1 MKKFLVVGLA
11 VGLLTSCSMNYSP
24 TEITFN
30 QNTGG
35 GNGTMRTDAKGL
47 TTANTPTQDAS
58 GSAATEGA
66 MAALGGIKDAVANF
80 IPAVTTT
87 ETTTTTTPLQ
97 PAPAAPVFPDVAP
110 PLAPPEEVVTP
121 DMVEPEGQIEEVD

>member
-1 MKKFLVVGLA
+1 MK
-11 VGLLTSCSMNYSP
+11 
-24 TEITFN
+24 
-30 QNTGG
+30 
-35 GNGTMRTDAKGL
+35 TDAKGL

-97 PAPAAPVFPDVAP
+97 PVPTAPSFPDIVPPFAPAD
-110 PLAPPEEVVTP
+110 
-121 DMVEPEGQIEEVD
+121 PEGQIKEVD

>member
-1 MKKFLVVGLA
+1 MKRLLGVALA
-11 VGLLTSCSMNYSP
+11 VGLLTSCSLNYSP

-47 TTANTPTQDAS
+47 TTAITPTQDAS

-97 PAPAAPVFPDVAP
+97 PVPAATPTAPTFPDVTP
-110 PLAPPEEVVTP
+110 PAVPAEEIA
-121 DMVEPEGQIEEVD
+121 EPEGQIEEVD

>member
-1 MKKFLVVGLA
+1 MKRLLGVALA
-11 VGLLTSCSMNYSP
+11 VGLLTSCSVNYSP
-24 TEITFN
+24 TEVTFN

-87 ETTTTTTPLQ
+87 ETTTTTTPLAPQ
-97 PAPAAPVFPDVAP
+97 PAAPTFPDVAP
-110 PLAPPEEVVTP
+110 PLAPTEEIAEP
-121 DMVEPEGQIEEVD
+121 IEPEGQIEEVD

>member
-1 MKKFLVVGLA
+1 MRKILIAIMALMLAGLA
-11 VGLLTSCSMNYSP
+11 GCSVNYSP
-24 TEITFN
+24 TEITFS
-30 QNTGG
+30 QSGG
-35 GNGTMRTDAKGL
+35 GTMTTDAKGL

-97 PAPAAPVFPDVAP
+97 PVPAVTP
-110 PLAPPEEVVTP
+110 PLVPVEEIA
-121 DMVEPEGQIEEVD
+121 EPEALEDVIPPQGQVEEVD